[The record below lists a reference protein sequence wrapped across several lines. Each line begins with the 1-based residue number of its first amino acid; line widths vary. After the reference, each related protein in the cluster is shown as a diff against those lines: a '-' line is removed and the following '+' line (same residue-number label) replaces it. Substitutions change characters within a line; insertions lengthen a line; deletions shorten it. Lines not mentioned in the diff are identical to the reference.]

1 MQPGLAQEAGL
12 PVVAAAIAEAMA
24 AHPPPPPTDGRRLRA
39 EASRAR
45 IVAAMLDLIRDG
57 NPAPSAEAVAERAG
71 VGLRTVFRLFNDM
84 DSLYREMH
92 AMMLARLAPIAA
104 EPVVGETWRERL
116 RNLIQRRVRLF
127 EEMMP
132 FQVAADAQR
141 ARSPFLQKEHEALV
155 RMQRGTATAFL
166 TDEARA
172 DPMLVEM
179 LDLVMSF
186 ETWRRLRLDQHL
198 PMDQAQAVVAG
209 LVDRVV
215 GP

>member
-1 MQPGLAQEAGL
+1 MTDEAGL
-12 PVVAAAIAEAMA
+12 ARPAAAIAEPMA
-24 AHPPPPPTDGRRLRA
+24 ATPPVPTDGRRLRA
-39 EASRAR
+39 ETSRAR
-45 IVAAMLDLIRDG
+45 LVAAMLELIREG

-116 RNLIQRRVRLF
+116 RNLIHRRVRLF

-132 FQVAADAQR
+132 FQVAADTQR
-141 ARSPFLQKEHEALV
+141 ARSPFLNKAHESLV
-155 RMQRGTATAFL
+155 RLQRSMATAL
-166 TDEARA
+166 LPDEVKA
-172 DPMLVEM
+172 DPVLVEM
-179 LDLVMSF
+179 MDLVMSF
-186 ETWRRLRLDQHL
+186 DAWRRLRLDQHL
-198 PMDQAQAVVAG
+198 SMDEAETIVAG
-209 LVDRVV
+209 LVEKVV

>member
-1 MQPGLAQEAGL
+1 MSTEAGL
-12 PVVAAAIAEAMA
+12 QAPAAAIAGIMA
-24 AHPPPPPTDGRRLRA
+24 ANPPIPTDGRRLRA

-45 IVAAMLDLIRDG
+45 IVAAMLELIREG

-104 EPVVGETWRERL
+104 EPVVGDTWRIRL
-116 RNLIQRRVRLF
+116 RNLIHRRVRLF

-141 ARSPFLQKEHEALV
+141 ARSPFLNRAHESLV
-155 RMQRGTATAFL
+155 RLQRSMATAL
-166 TDEARA
+166 LPDEIKA
-172 DPMLVEM
+172 DPTLVEM
-179 LDLVMSF
+179 MDLVLSF
-186 ETWRRLRLDQHL
+186 DSWRRLRLDQNL
-198 PMDQAQAVVAG
+198 SQEQAEAIIAG
-209 LVDRVV
+209 LVEKVV

>member
-1 MQPGLAQEAGL
+1 MTPEAGL
-12 PVVAAAIAEAMA
+12 HAPAAAIAEVMA
-24 AHPPPPPTDGRRLRA
+24 ANPPIATDGRRLRA

-45 IVAAMLDLIRDG
+45 IVAAMLELIRDG

-84 DSLYREMH
+84 DGLYREMH

-104 EPVVGETWRERL
+104 EPVVGDTWRERL
-116 RNLIQRRVRLF
+116 RNLIHRRVRLF

-141 ARSPFLQKEHEALV
+141 ARSPFLNKAHESLV
-155 RMQRGTATAFL
+155 RLQRSMATAL
-166 TDEARA
+166 LPEEVKA
-172 DPMLVEM
+172 DPELVEM
-179 LDLVMSF
+179 MDLLMSF
-186 ETWRRLRLDQHL
+186 DSWRRLRLDQHL
-198 PMDQAQAVVAG
+198 TVDQAETIIAG
-209 LVDRVV
+209 LVEKVL

>member
-1 MQPGLAQEAGL
+1 MNTDAGL
-12 PVVAAAIAEAMA
+12 QTPAAAIAEVMA
-24 AHPPPPPTDGRRLRA
+24 ANPPIAKDGRHLRA

-45 IVAAMLDLIRDG
+45 IVAAMLELIRDG

-104 EPVVGETWRERL
+104 EPVVGDSWRERL
-116 RNLIQRRVRLF
+116 RNLIHRRVRLF

-141 ARSPFLQKEHEALV
+141 ARSPFLNKAHESLV
-155 RMQRGTATAFL
+155 RLQRSMATAL
-166 TDEARA
+166 LPDEIKA
-172 DPMLVEM
+172 DAVLVEM
-179 LDLVMSF
+179 MDLVMSF
-186 ETWRRLRLDQHL
+186 DSWRRLRLDQTL
-198 PMDQAQAVVAG
+198 SMEQAEQVIAT
-209 LVDRVV
+209 LVDRVID
-215 GP
+215 P

>member
-1 MQPGLAQEAGL
+1 
-12 PVVAAAIAEAMA
+12 MA
-24 AHPPPPPTDGRRLRA
+24 ANPPIATDGRRLRA

-45 IVAAMLDLIRDG
+45 IVAAMLELIRDG

-92 AMMLARLAPIAA
+92 AMMLGRLAPIAA

-116 RNLIQRRVRLF
+116 RNLIHRRVRLF

-141 ARSPFLQKEHEALV
+141 ARSAFLHKAHESLV
-155 RMQRGTATAFL
+155 RLQRSMATAL
-166 TDEARA
+166 LPDEVKA
-172 DPMLVEM
+172 DPELVEM
-179 LDLVMSF
+179 MDLLMSF
-186 ETWRRLRLDQHL
+186 DSWRRLRLDQHL
-198 PMDQAQAVVAG
+198 TVEQAESIIAG
-209 LVDRVV
+209 LVEKVL

>member
-1 MQPGLAQEAGL
+1 MSTEAGHE
-12 PVVAAAIAEAMA
+12 VVAAAIAEAMA
-24 AHPPPPPTDGRRLRA
+24 ANPPPPPTDGRRLRA

-45 IVAAMLDLIRDG
+45 IIVAMLDLIREG
-57 NPAPSAEAVAERAG
+57 SPAPSAEAVAERAG

-104 EPVVGETWRERL
+104 EPVVGETWRQRL

-166 TDEARA
+166 TDEARS

-186 ETWRRLRLDQHL
+186 EAWRRLRLDQHL
-198 PMDQAQAVVAG
+198 PMDQAQAVIEG
-209 LVDRVV
+209 LVERVV

>member
-1 MQPGLAQEAGL
+1 MTAEAGL
-12 PVVAAAIAEAMA
+12 EAPAAAIAEVMA
-24 AHPPPPPTDGRRLRA
+24 ANPPIATDGRRLRA

-45 IVAAMLDLIRDG
+45 IVAAMLELIRDG

-116 RNLIQRRVRLF
+116 RNLIHRRVRLF

-141 ARSPFLQKEHEALV
+141 ARSPFLNKAHESLV
-155 RMQRGTATAFL
+155 RLQRTMATAL
-166 TDEARA
+166 LPDQIKA
-172 DPMLVEM
+172 DPDLVEM
-179 LDLVMSF
+179 MDLLMSF
-186 ETWRRLRLDQHL
+186 DSWRRLRLDQHRT
-198 PMDQAQAVVAG
+198 PDQAETIVAG
-209 LVDRVV
+209 LVEKVV

>member
-1 MQPGLAQEAGL
+1 MIAETGLQA
-12 PVVAAAIAEAMA
+12 VAAAIAGAMA
-24 AHPPPPPTDGRRLRA
+24 ANTPASPIDGRRLRA

-45 IVAAMLDLIRDG
+45 IVAAMLELIAAG

-92 AMMLARLAPIAA
+92 AMMLARLVPIAA
-104 EPVVGETWRERL
+104 EPVVGDTWRERL
-116 RNLIQRRVRLF
+116 RNLIHRRVRLF

-141 ARSPFLQKEHEALV
+141 ARSPFLNKTHEGLV
-155 RMQRGTATAFL
+155 RLQRGLATAL
-166 TDEARA
+166 LPDEIKA
-172 DPMLVEM
+172 DPVLVEM
-179 LDLVMSF
+179 MDLVMSF
-186 ETWRRLRLDQHL
+186 DAWRRLRLDQHL
-198 PMDQAQAVVAG
+198 STDDAEAIVAG
-209 LVDRVV
+209 LVERVV